1 MRVRSGGPEGAAA
14 AEGSFFLFQFFLGTP
29 WSSQQGRKAGC
40 GGKEKKKQGAA
51 FFWRAS
57 VVLVCGVRAEVVGSA
72 TVSQR
77 CCPEFERRILFPPF
91 LTLFL

>member
-14 AEGSFFLFQFFLGTP
+14 AEGSFFLFQFFFGNPLVIAARKEGRM
-29 WSSQQGRKAGC
+29 WRQGKEKAGC
-40 GGKEKKKQGAA
+40 CI
-51 FFWRAS
+51 FWRAS